1 VKGNLLNHLV
11 HHVKKKSITRRI
23 NMKKMFFLLMVLF
36 LLGAAS
42 VQAAAVEVESATAE
56 GESPE
61 AESPIKAFDSDS
73 STKFLVFKAAP
84 AFLQVKLKQNAI
96 ITSYSLTSANDEPG
110 RDPKSWE
117 LLGSNDGENWEVID
131 KQSGQAFAE
140 RLEKKEYTISNNTK
154 EFLHYKLN
162 ITENGGADIIQLAD
176 LDLSSGSANP
186 KTGDAGVLVYIVMA
200 ALSAAVALVVLK
212 RKTVTSR

>member
-1 VKGNLLNHLV
+1 M
-11 HHVKKKSITRRI
+11 RRLK
-23 NMKKMFFLLMVLF
+23 MKKMFFLLMVLF

>member
-1 VKGNLLNHLV
+1 
-11 HHVKKKSITRRI
+11 
-23 NMKKMFFLLMVLF
+23 MKKMFFLLMVMF

-42 VQAAAVEVESATAE
+42 VQAAAVEVESATTE
-56 GESPE
+56 GESPK

-73 STKFLVFKAAP
+73 KTKFLVFKKAP
-84 AFLQVKLKQNAI
+84 AFLQVKLKQKAI
-96 ITSYSLTSANDEPG
+96 ITNYSLTSANDEPA

-131 KQSGQAFAE
+131 KQSGQAFAK
-140 RLEKKEYTISNNTK
+140 RFEKKEYTISNNTK

-176 LDLSSGSANP
+176 LDLISGSGSANP
-186 KTGDAGVLVYIVMA
+186 KTGDAGVLVFIVMA

-212 RKTVTSR
+212 RKTVTI

>member
-1 VKGNLLNHLV
+1 
-11 HHVKKKSITRRI
+11 
-23 NMKKMFFLLMVLF
+23 MKKMFFLLMVMF

-42 VQAAAVEVESATAE
+42 VHAAAVEVESAKSE
-56 GESPE
+56 GKSPE
-61 AESPIKAFDSDS
+61 AETPIKAFDSDS
-73 STKFLVFKAAP
+73 KTKFLVFQKAP
-84 AFLQVKLKQNAI
+84 ASLQLKLKQSAI
-96 ITSYSLTSANDEPG
+96 ITNYAITSANDEPK

-131 KQSGQAFAE
+131 KQSGQAFAK
-140 RLEKKEYTISNNTK
+140 RFEKKEYTISNNTK

-162 ITENGGADIIQLAD
+162 ITENGGAGEIQLAD
-176 LDLSSGSANP
+176 LDLSSGSNP
-186 KTGDAGVLVYIVMA
+186 KTGDAGVLVYIVLA

>member
-1 VKGNLLNHLV
+1 
-11 HHVKKKSITRRI
+11 
-23 NMKKMFFLLMVLF
+23 MKKMFFLLMVMF

-42 VQAAAVEVESATAE
+42 VQAAAVEVESATTE

-61 AESPIKAFDSDS
+61 AEAPINAFDSDS
-73 STKFLVFKAAP
+73 STKFLVFKTAP

-96 ITSYSLTSANDEPG
+96 ITSYSITSANDEPG

-117 LLGSNDGENWEVID
+117 LLCSNDGENWEVID

-186 KTGDAGVLVYIVMA
+186 KTGDAGVLVYIIMA